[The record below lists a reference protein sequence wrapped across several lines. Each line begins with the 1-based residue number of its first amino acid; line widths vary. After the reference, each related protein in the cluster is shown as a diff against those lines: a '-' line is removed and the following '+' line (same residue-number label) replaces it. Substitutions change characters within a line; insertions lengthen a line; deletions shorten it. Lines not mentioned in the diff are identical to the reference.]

1 MAGTSGKRGTR
12 GQRGL
17 QGARGATGARGA
29 IGATGARGATGPRG
43 PSATRE
49 QILEAVRQEFTD
61 LRQHLQTQIERTGQ
75 MQRQLDAIQ
84 ALLTKAL
91 EHG

>member
-1 MAGTSGKRGTR
+1 MLDVFGGKDGLMAGTRGK
-12 GQRGL
+12 
-17 QGARGATGARGA
+17 RGATGQRGPQ
-29 IGATGARGATGPRG
+29 GATGATGATGPRG

-49 QILEAVRQEFTD
+49 QILDAVRQEFTE